1 MWVLTNHKT
10 LGLSQ
15 SQENLMHP
23 FWLGDEGG
31 LTASDA
37 GEMLDGGAALADRK
51 ETRDHS
57 LKTVKY

>member
-1 MWVLTNHKT
+1 
-10 LGLSQ
+10 
-15 SQENLMHP
+15 MHP

>member
-15 SQENLMHP
+15 SHENLMHP

-31 LTASDA
+31 LAARDA
-37 GEMLDGGAALADRK
+37 GGMSDQGAVPVDSQSERK
-51 ETRDHS
+51 PETTV
-57 LKTVKY
+57 LKL